1 MIENKILYKPR
12 RRRSKDKKA
21 GSACGIKIAVSG
33 VRDKDSRE
41 KRKKYKKKSW
51 KFLF

>member
-12 RRRSKDKKA
+12 RRSKDKKA
-21 GSACGIKIAVSG
+21 GSVCGIKIAVSG
-33 VRDKDSRE
+33 VRDKDTRE